1 MNVLVT
7 GAFGQLGNEFKFIS
21 GLYKNYNFVFNDK
34 DTLDI
39 TKIDEVKY
47 FLNNNKIDFIINT
60 AAYTAVDEAEKE
72 YQLAEEVN
80 VIGPK
85 NLAIISQETGT
96 KLIHISTN
104 YVFDGEK
111 SGPYLEEDET
121 NPLSVYG
128 RTKRDGEKEVLY
140 NTDNAVIIRLSWLY
154 SRWINLEYCKNFIKT
169 ILKLAKERK
178 ELNVVYDQLG
188 TPVYAGDAAV
198 AIMDVINNWDSK
210 SKVESED
217 NNVFHYSNS
226 GVSSWYDFAEA
237 ILEYA
242 DVDCKINPIETKD
255 YPVAAKRP
263 KNGILSILKIKKFFN
278 IEVPYWRDSLKVC
291 LKSID
296 SKNAFEKNLYTQ

>member
-1 MNVLVT
+1 MNILVT
-7 GAFGQLGNEFKFIS
+7 GSLGQLGTEFKFIS
-21 GLYKNYNFVFNDK
+21 KLYKNYHFIFNDK

-39 TKIDEVKY
+39 TKIDKVRT
-47 FLNNNKIDFIINT
+47 FLNNNKPDFIINT

-72 YQLAEEVN
+72 CQLAQDVN
-80 VIGPK
+80 VNGPK
-85 NLAIISQETGT
+85 NLAIIAQEIGA

-128 RTKRDGEKEVLY
+128 RTKCDGEKEVLN
-140 NTDNAVIIRLSWLY
+140 NTDDSVIVRLSWLY
-154 SRWINLEYCKNFIKT
+154 SRWINLEYCKNFIKS
-169 ILKLAKERK
+169 ILKLAKEKK
-178 ELNVVYDQLG
+178 ELNIVSDQLG

-198 AIMDVINNWDSK
+198 SIMDVINNWDSK
-210 SKVESED
+210 SKVESDD
-217 NNVFHYSNS
+217 NNIFHYSNS

-242 DVDCKINPIETKD
+242 DIDCKINPIETKD

-263 KNGILSILKIKKFFN
+263 KNGVLSISKIKKCFD
-278 IEVPYWRDSLKVC
+278 IEVPYWRDSLRLC
-291 LKSID
+291 LKLVEEI
-296 SKNAFEKNLYTQ
+296 K